1 MTLKWLFPQ
10 HITSIK
16 TIHLVKEQMKLS
28 NLRNQLQLWLLLFSF
43 PSLQKNA
50 ETISTD
56 STYEG
61 SYWEGLN
68 QAALAKWSLIK
79 SSFLDAE
86 KIYIYIYVPSF
97 LIYYESL
104 LILTALP
111 KINLSENVL
120 FISEAEDICIVFL
133 LFVLCCLGISHVH
146 IRGLELQEMGRLT
159 AGTHCTHKEHMW
171 TGCITKCDST
181 IRSDFG
187 NTNMVWAHVDP
198 F

>member
-56 STYEG
+56 STCEG

-133 LFVLCCLGISHVH
+133 LFILCCLGISHVH

-181 IRSDFG
+181 ILSDFG

>member
-1 MTLKWLFPQ
+1 MASLVFISKPAKECRDNQHWL
-10 HITSIK
+10 
-16 TIHLVKEQMKLS
+16 HLWGKL
-28 NLRNQLQLWLLLFSF
+28 LRRAE
-43 PSLQKNA
+43 PSSSGKM
-50 ETISTD
+50 ISD
-56 STYEG
+56 QIQFFG
-61 SYWEGLN
+61 CWE
-68 QAALAKWSLIK
+68 
-79 SSFLDAE
+79 D
-86 KIYIYIYVPSF
+86 IYIYIYVPSF

-133 LFVLCCLGISHVH
+133 LFILCCLGISHVH

-181 IRSDFG
+181 ILSDFG

>member
-120 FISEAEDICIVFL
+120 FISEAEDICIVWAS
-133 LFVLCCLGISHVH
+133 V
-146 IRGLELQEMGRLT
+146 M
-159 AGTHCTHKEHMW
+159 CTSGDWNYRK
-171 TGCITKCDST
+171 
-181 IRSDFG
+181 
-187 NTNMVWAHVDP
+187 WAD
-198 F
+198 